1 MDKKIM
7 FDDFMMAVPVEN
19 QEFVKELHH
28 KLMELGCR
36 IEIKSAK
43 SGYMVS
49 YIYNKKTV
57 ANYVFRKKGMLVRI
71 YGVHVSDYENVLETL
86 PDEMIHTIQT
96 APICKRLVNPN
107 DCNPRCSMGYDFW
120 LKGEHYQKCRNS
132 AFLFLVCPQNNPSI
146 QSLVLHEVEEWNKSN
161 FNYRVQT
168 GRGIIIKKEE
178 KE

>member
-1 MDKKIM
+1 MDKKTG
-7 FDDFMMAVPVEN
+7 FDDLMVTVPEEN
-19 QEFVKELHH
+19 QEFVKEMHN
-28 KLMELGCR
+28 KLMELGCK
-36 IEIKSAK
+36 IEIKTAK

-71 YGVHVSDYENVLETL
+71 YGVHVNEYEKILETL
-86 PDEMIHTIQT
+86 PDEMVSAIQK
-96 APICKRLVNPN
+96 APICKRLADPN

-146 QSLVLHEVEEWNKSN
+146 QSLLLQEVNEWKKSI
-161 FNYRVQT
+161 V
-168 GRGIIIKKEE
+168 
-178 KE
+178 

>member
-1 MDKKIM
+1 MDKKIG
-7 FDDFMMAVPVEN
+7 FDDFIASVPVEN
-19 QEFVKELHH
+19 QEFVKELHD
-28 KLMELGCR
+28 KLIDLGCK
-36 IEIKSAK
+36 IEIKTAK

-71 YGVHVSDYENVLETL
+71 YGVHVNEYEKILETL
-86 PDEMIHTIQT
+86 PDEMISALQK
-96 APICKRLVNPN
+96 APICKRLADPN

-146 QSLVLHEVEEWNKSN
+146 QSLLLNEVNEWKKSI
-161 FNYRVQT
+161 V
-168 GRGIIIKKEE
+168 
-178 KE
+178 